1 MNKYL
6 KKFGIMFVM
15 ALILSL
21 GFCVSAFADDGG
33 VIGTSNLNN
42 TAQNSATVGK
52 RLTAP
57 EIGWKRYDDTNS
69 KIMYQG
75 STSKISNSQYYKGAQ
90 TEGKDWQ
97 YEFYFMGTKL
107 NIIGNNYPGYSGDVK
122 VNIDGVIESFPQNQR
137 SQSQTLSY
145 TKKGLDDGIHKVV
158 VTASSDGYFAV
169 DAIEIDDSGELI
181 APAIELNNSTIN
193 LNVGD
198 SQQLTVT
205 TTPVAEGVTWTSSD
219 PSIATV
225 DENGNITG
233 VKEGSCIITAT
244 TADGLTATCT
254 VNVNKENESIT
265 LDKSSMDLTEGDSGQ
280 LTATVSTTTSAQ
292 VTWTSSDPSVA
303 TVDSTGKVTAIG
315 VGTATITATTTDGSN
330 LSASCAVNVT
340 ANSGSNNGGTTTGAS
355 AIVNIAYAK
364 GDNTNNAGGDVSII
378 FNGVP
383 DTTLSVVKTASVK
396 SVWVGDT
403 FTYTI
408 VVTNTGS
415 KTAKA
420 VVINDSAPNHIQ
432 FMPSGITTTQG
443 TVDPSSSASKIVV
456 NVGDIPPL
464 GTVTITVP
472 ATVVL

>member
-1 MNKYL
+1 VL
-6 KKFGIMFVM
+6 
-15 ALILSL
+15 
-21 GFCVSAFADDGG
+21 AFSKTGMSDE
-33 VIGTSNLNN
+33 VHTIKITN
-42 TAQNSATVGK
+42 
-52 RLTAP
+52 
-57 EIGWKRYDDTNS
+57 YD
-69 KIMYQG
+69 
-75 STSKISNSQYYKGAQ
+75 
-90 TEGKDWQ
+90 
-97 YEFYFMGTKL
+97 
-107 NIIGNNYPGYSGDVK
+107 
-122 VNIDGVIESFPQNQR
+122 
-137 SQSQTLSY
+137 
-145 TKKGLDDGIHKVV
+145 
-158 VTASSDGYFAV
+158 
-169 DAIEIDDSGELI
+169 
-181 APAIELNNSTIN
+181 
-193 LNVGD
+193 
-198 SQQLTVT
+198 TVT
-205 TTPVAEGVTWTSSD
+205 THSIILDAIDIDSD
-219 PSIATV
+219 GELLPY
-225 DENGNITG
+225 D
-233 VKEGSCIITAT
+233 
-244 TADGLTATCT
+244 
-254 VNVNKENESIT
+254 ESIT
-265 LDKSSMDLTEGDSGQ
+265 LDKSSMDLNQGDSGQ

-315 VGTATITATTTDGSN
+315 PGTATITATTTDGSN

-340 ANSGSNNGGTTTGAS
+340 ANSGGNTGGTTTGAS

-443 TVDPSSSASKIVV
+443 TVDSSSTASNIVV
-456 NVGDIPPL
+456 NVGDIPPS